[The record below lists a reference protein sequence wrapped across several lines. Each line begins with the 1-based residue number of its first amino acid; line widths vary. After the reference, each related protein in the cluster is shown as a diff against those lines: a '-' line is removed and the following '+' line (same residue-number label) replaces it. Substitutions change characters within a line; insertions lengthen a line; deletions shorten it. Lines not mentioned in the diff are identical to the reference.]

1 MSEKC
6 EKEGQSY
13 EKQETWEIQ
22 SQGKVAAKRTEHAR
36 KTHLREKH
44 EKNLS
49 TTPDWVSTKI
59 DLMYSCVAKSC
70 IHSWIYC
77 VQRRPAFLSVLFR
90 CLEGMATCGRI
101 LFCILL
107 CARTGILDQNL
118 QPSAFCKPMQ
128 ESLCSEWAK
137 VCATPR
143 QICSMNILTWSWWSP
158 QAADLPMYWFASRLA
173 TNSIASTEW
182 SKMFSVLSCKSWVLF
197 PPYELSTVSMNCTC
211 EILRSGGSRAKQS
224 KTQLRLNLAKAA
236 SAAYLAWYHVHP

>member
-13 EKQETWEIQ
+13 EKQETREIQ

-101 LFCILL
+101 LFASCFAQGPGSWI
-107 CARTGILDQNL
+107 RTFSL
-118 QPSAFCKPMQ
+118 QHSASQCKSHSVQSEPKFAPPQ
-128 ESLCSEWAK
+128 GRFALWISSHDLGGRLKLQISLC
-137 VCATPR
+137 TGLLR
-143 QICSMNILTWSWWSP
+143 DLQQI
-158 QAADLPMYWFASRLA
+158 Q
-173 TNSIASTEW
+173 
-182 SKMFSVLSCKSWVLF
+182 
-197 PPYELSTVSMNCTC
+197 
-211 EILRSGGSRAKQS
+211 
-224 KTQLRLNLAKAA
+224 
-236 SAAYLAWYHVHP
+236 

>member
-1 MSEKC
+1 MNLLC
-6 EKEGQSY
+6 
-13 EKQETWEIQ
+13 
-22 SQGKVAAKRTEHAR
+22 AK
-36 KTHLREKH
+36 KTGISFSAL
-44 EKNLS
+44 
-49 TTPDWVSTKI
+49 PVP
-59 DLMYSCVAKSC
+59 
-70 IHSWIYC
+70 
-77 VQRRPAFLSVLFR
+77 RRNGNVRPNS
-90 CLEGMATCGRI
+90 
-101 LFCILL
+101 FCILL

-197 PPYELSTVSMNCTC
+197 PPYELSTVSH
-211 EILRSGGSRAKQS
+211 ELYLRNLAKRWKQS
-224 KTQLRLNLAKAA
+224 KTKQNTTAIE
-236 SAAYLAWYHVHP
+236 SC